1 MMKILNFGS
10 CNIDYVYS
18 LNHIVNGGETESADM
33 LSVLPGGKG
42 LNQSIAVAKAG
53 AEIYHAGCIGTDGEI
68 LTDFLSKSG
77 VNISFLEKVDSKNGH
92 AVIQVSSCGENSIV
106 LYPGSNEMLTKPFID
121 YVFEHFECGDIL
133 LLQNE
138 INYID
143 YIVERAYAKSMCIV
157 FNPSPFNNKI
167 NKIDFNM
174 ISYVILNEIEL
185 SEFSETDDFRDGLM
199 FLKSKYPLLKVVL
212 TLGKNGAVF
221 SDKKREFNQHSFKVN
236 AVDTTGA
243 GDTFTGYFVA
253 ELSKGTGYTEILRI
267 ASAASALA
275 VTKCG
280 AAPSVPSRDEVLSA
294 LEKMT
299 ENNTDFRQRDR
310 A

>member
-1 MMKILNFGS
+1 MKILNFGS

-33 LSVLPGGKG
+33 LAVLPGGKG

-68 LTDFLSKSG
+68 LTDILSKSG

-92 AVIQVSSCGENSIV
+92 AVIQVSSCGENAIV
-106 LYPGSNEMLTKPFID
+106 LYPGSNEMLTKSFID

-138 INYID
+138 INCID
-143 YIVERAYAKSMCIV
+143 YIIEKAYGKSMCVV
-157 FNPSPFNNKI
+157 FNPSPFNDKI
-167 NKIDFNM
+167 NKIDFKM

-185 SEFSETDDFRDGLM
+185 REFSGTADYHDGLM
-199 FLKSKYPLLKVVL
+199 YVKSKYPQLKVVL
-212 TLGKNGAVF
+212 TLGKKGSVF
-221 SDKKREFNQHSFKVN
+221 SDKNREFRQPSFKVN

-253 ELSKGTGYTEILRI
+253 ELSKGTEYTEILKI
-267 ASAASALA
+267 ASAASAIA
-275 VTKCG
+275 VTKNG
-280 AAPSVPSRDEVLSA
+280 AAPSVPSREEVLTK
-294 LEKMT
+294 LENMS
-299 ENNTDFRQRDR
+299 ENIIDF
-310 A
+310 